1 MKMVTKLLVGAAF
14 TGASLSTMAAALD
27 GSVPLLCAVT
37 GTVSCDAQRDCI
49 EGPAEAVNL
58 PVFLKID
65 VPNKVAQSV
74 RFGGEERT
82 SESLSMHKEDGSLVL
97 IGVDQG
103 AGWSTAI
110 GGSDGKFT
118 LSVSGAAGIGYI
130 AFGACIP
137 Q

>member
-1 MKMVTKLLVGAAF
+1 MKLVSRLLVGSALM
-14 TGASLSTMAAALD
+14 GASMFTMGASFD

-37 GTVSCDAQRDCI
+37 GTISCDARSDCI

-65 VPNKVAQSV
+65 VQNKVAQSV
-74 RFGGEERT
+74 RFGGEQRT
-82 SESLSMHKEDGSLVL
+82 SEILSMHKEDGSLVL
-97 IGVDQG
+97 LGVDQG
-103 AGWSTAI
+103 AGWSTSI
-110 GGSDGKFT
+110 GTSDGKLT
-118 LSVSGAAGIGYI
+118 LSVSGAGIGYI

>member
-1 MKMVTKLLVGAAF
+1 MRDTTSLILGAALLS
-14 TGASLSTMAAALD
+14 ASTLTTAATVD

-37 GTVSCDAQRDCI
+37 GTVSCDAQGECV

-65 VPNKVAQSV
+65 VQNKVAQSI
-74 RFGGEERT
+74 RLGGEQRT
-82 SESLSMHKEDGSLVL
+82 SEILSTHEEGDSLLL
-97 IGVDQG
+97 LGVDQG
-103 AGWSTAI
+103 AGWSTTI
-110 GGSDGKFT
+110 GEDDGRLT
-118 LSVSGAAGIGYI
+118 LSVSGAGIGYM

>member
-1 MKMVTKLLVGAAF
+1 MKSTVNTLLGAALF
-14 TGASLSTMAAALD
+14 AASTLTAAAALD

-37 GTVSCDAQRDCI
+37 GTVSCDAQGECVD
-49 EGPAEAVNL
+49 GPAEAVNL

-74 RFGGEERT
+74 RAGGEQRT
-82 SESLSMHKEDGSLVL
+82 SEILSSYQEKGSLVL
-97 IGVDQG
+97 LGVDQG
-103 AGWSTAI
+103 AGWSTNI
-110 GGSDGKFT
+110 SESDGRLT
-118 LSVSGAAGIGYI
+118 LSVSGAGIGYL

>member
-1 MKMVTKLLVGAAF
+1 MNETTKLMLATALLGTSVSPAGAAF
-14 TGASLSTMAAALD
+14 D

-37 GTVSCDAQRDCI
+37 GTVSCEAHGDCI

-65 VPNKVAQSV
+65 VQNKVAQSV
-74 RFGGEERT
+74 RAGGEQRT
-82 SESLSMHKEDGSLVL
+82 SEILSTHKEGDSLVL
-97 IGVDQG
+97 LGVDQG
-103 AGWSTAI
+103 AGWSTTI
-110 GGSDGKFT
+110 GGDEGRLT
-118 LSVSGAAGIGYI
+118 LSVSGPGVGFL

>member
-1 MKMVTKLLVGAAF
+1 MTTTVNTLLGAALLA
-14 TGASLSTMAAALD
+14 ASTLTAAAALD

-37 GTVSCDAQRDCI
+37 GTVSCDSQGECVD
-49 EGPAEAVNL
+49 GPAEAVNL

-74 RFGGEERT
+74 RAGGEQRT
-82 SESLSMHKEDGSLVL
+82 SEILSTHQEEGSLVL
-97 IGVDQG
+97 LGVDQG
-103 AGWSTAI
+103 AGWSTTI
-110 GGSDGKFT
+110 GESDGRLT
-118 LSVSGAAGIGYI
+118 LSVSGAGIGYL

>member
-1 MKMVTKLLVGAAF
+1 MKTTVNTLLGAALLA
-14 TGASLSTMAAALD
+14 ASTLTAAAALD

-37 GTVSCDAQRDCI
+37 GTVSCDSQGECVD
-49 EGPAEAVNL
+49 GPAEAVNL

-74 RFGGEERT
+74 RAGGEQRT
-82 SESLSMHKEDGSLVL
+82 SEILSTHQEEGSLVL
-97 IGVDQG
+97 LGVDQG
-103 AGWSTAI
+103 AGWSTTI
-110 GGSDGKFT
+110 GESDGRLT
-118 LSVSGAAGIGYI
+118 LSVSGAGIGYL

>member
-1 MKMVTKLLVGAAF
+1 MKPTVNTLLAAALLA
-14 TGASLSTMAAALD
+14 ASTLTAAAALD

-37 GTVSCDAQRDCI
+37 GTVSCDSQGECVD
-49 EGPAEAVNL
+49 GPAEAVNL

-74 RFGGEERT
+74 RAGGEQRT
-82 SESLSMHKEDGSLVL
+82 SEILSIHQQEGSLVL
-97 IGVDQG
+97 LGVDQG
-103 AGWSTAI
+103 AGWSTTI
-110 GGSDGKFT
+110 GESDGRLT
-118 LSVSGAAGIGYI
+118 LSVSGAGLGYL

>member
-1 MKMVTKLLVGAAF
+1 MKQTMNALLGCALLGPSML
-14 TGASLSTMAAALD
+14 TMGASFD

-37 GTVSCDAQRDCI
+37 GTVSCDARGECI

-65 VPNKVAQSV
+65 AQNKVAQSV
-74 RFGGEERT
+74 RFGGEQRT
-82 SESLSMHKEDGSLVL
+82 SEILSMHKEDGSLAL
-97 IGVDQG
+97 LGVDQG
-103 AGWSTAI
+103 AGWSMTI
-110 GGSDGKFT
+110 GESDGQSV
-118 LSVSGAAGIGYI
+118 LSVSGAGMGYI